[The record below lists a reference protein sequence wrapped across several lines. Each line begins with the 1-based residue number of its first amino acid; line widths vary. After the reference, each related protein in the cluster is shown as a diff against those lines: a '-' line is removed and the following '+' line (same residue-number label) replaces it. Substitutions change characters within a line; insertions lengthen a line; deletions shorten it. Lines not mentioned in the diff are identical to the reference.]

1 MDNQIYNILN
11 DMSDYLNVSQM
22 KKLQEILIKRLEGT
36 NEAAEAVTN
45 DTYLEMFL
53 TAKQIEGCSVRTIQY
68 YKVTIEGLLRKID
81 VPLRKMSTEMI
92 REYLCE
98 Y

>member
-36 NEAAEAVTN
+36 NEATEAVTN
-45 DTYLEMFL
+45 DAY
-53 TAKQIEGCSVRTIQY
+53 
-68 YKVTIEGLLRKID
+68 D
-81 VPLRKMSTEMI
+81 
-92 REYLCE
+92 
-98 Y
+98 

>member
-22 KKLQEILIKRLEGT
+22 KKLQEILIKRLEAT

-45 DTYLEMFL
+45 DAY
-53 TAKQIEGCSVRTIQY
+53 
-68 YKVTIEGLLRKID
+68 D
-81 VPLRKMSTEMI
+81 
-92 REYLCE
+92 
-98 Y
+98 

>member
-45 DTYLEMFL
+45 DAY
-53 TAKQIEGCSVRTIQY
+53 
-68 YKVTIEGLLRKID
+68 D
-81 VPLRKMSTEMI
+81 
-92 REYLCE
+92 
-98 Y
+98 

>member
-1 MDNQIYNILN
+1 MRKYFRKSDILSAKRRYQKMDNQIYNILN

-53 TAKQIEGCSVRTIQY
+53 TAKQIEGVFGQNDP
-68 YKVTIEGLLRKID
+68 VL
-81 VPLRKMSTEMI
+81 
-92 REYLCE
+92 
-98 Y
+98 

>member
-36 NEAAEAVTN
+36 NEAECFADEEASGNFDQETGRN
-45 DTYLEMFL
+45 E
-53 TAKQIEGCSVRTIQY
+53 
-68 YKVTIEGLLRKID
+68 
-81 VPLRKMSTEMI
+81 
-92 REYLCE
+92 
-98 Y
+98 